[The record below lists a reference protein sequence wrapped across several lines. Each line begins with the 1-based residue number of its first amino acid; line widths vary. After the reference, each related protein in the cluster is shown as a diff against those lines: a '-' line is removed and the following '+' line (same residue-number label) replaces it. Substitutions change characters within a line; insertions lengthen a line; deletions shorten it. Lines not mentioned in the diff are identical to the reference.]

1 VWNAAVANHTKVV
14 FLTIY
19 VGIDIAKLTHV
30 AVVVDNNGEIL
41 VPPFPFQNDAQGLFL
56 LQTRL
61 AAFPKEELLIGL
73 ESTAHYAENVI
84 FHLLRQEYRVAVI
97 NPLQTAALRNSG
109 IRKTKTDKVDSLL
122 IVKAL
127 VLNRYTPMR
136 KRDTE
141 VLTLRGLCNT
151 RQNLIKLRTR
161 CKIQLDSFVD
171 QLFPE
176 LNSFFRSG
184 LHINTSYQ
192 LLKLHSRPSDI
203 AKLHLT
209 YLSNL
214 FLKASRGRYTK
225 QDAIRLKE
233 LAAHSVGIDSPVL
246 SLQIQQAI
254 AQIELFNLQLEQIHS
269 AIRQSMLQIASPI
282 MTVPGIG
289 FFNGAMILS
298 VIGDVS
304 RFPNPS
310 KILAYAGLDPAV
322 RQSGKFSASITR
334 MSKRGSPLFR
344 FALINAAH
352 NLVLNNKTFSDYY
365 ASKVL
370 QGKSHYNALGHV
382 AHKLIRVL
390 FTIMTRNIAFDL
402 P

>member
-1 VWNAAVANHTKVV
+1 M
-14 FLTIY
+14 IY

-30 AVVVDNNGEIL
+30 ATVVDSNGEIL
-41 VPPFPFQNDAQGLFL
+41 VQPFSFQNDVQGLAL
-56 LQTRL
+56 LQSRL
-61 AAFPKEELLIGL
+61 APFPKEQLLIGL

-84 FHLLRQEYRVAVI
+84 FFLLQQEYQVAFI

-127 VLNRYTPMR
+127 VLNRYTPLR
-136 KRDTE
+136 KRDAE
-141 VLTLRGLCNT
+141 ILMLRGLCKT

-161 CKIQLDSFVD
+161 CKIQLGSFVD

-214 FLKASRGRYTK
+214 FQKSSRGKYTKEDALRLKA
-225 QDAIRLKE
+225 

-254 AQIELFNLQLEQIHS
+254 AQIELFNLQLQQIHT
-269 AIRQSMLQIASPI
+269 AIEQAMLRIDSPI
-282 MTVPGIG
+282 LTVPGIS
-289 FFNGAMILS
+289 FINGAIILS
-298 VIGDVS
+298 SIGDVS
-304 RFPNPS
+304 RFPDAS
-310 KILAYAGLDPAV
+310 KLLAYAGLDPVV
-322 RQSGKFSASITR
+322 RQSGNFSARNTR
-334 MSKRGSPLFR
+334 MSKRGSSLLR
-344 FALINAAH
+344 YALMLAAH
-352 NLVLNNKTFSDYY
+352 NLVRNNKSFSDYY
-365 ASKVL
+365 AAKRA
-370 QGKSHYNALGHV
+370 QGKPHYNALGHV

-390 FTIMTRNIAFDL
+390 FTILSRNVAFNL

>member
-1 VWNAAVANHTKVV
+1 M
-14 FLTIY
+14 IY

-30 AVVVDNNGEIL
+30 AAVEDSNGEIL
-41 VPPFPFQNDAQGLFL
+41 IRPFPFQNDAQGLSFL
-56 LQTRL
+56 LTRL
-61 AAFPKEELLIGL
+61 DAFPKDQILIGL

-84 FHLLRQEYRVAVI
+84 FYLMQREYQVVLI

-122 IVKAL
+122 IIKAL
-127 VLNRYTPMR
+127 MLNHYTPLR
-136 KRDTE
+136 KRDAE
-141 VLTLRGLCNT
+141 VLTLRGLCKT
-151 RQNLIKLRTR
+151 RQNLVNLRTR

-192 LLKLHSRPSDI
+192 LLKRHSRPSDV

-214 FLKASRGRYTK
+214 FLKASRGKYTK
-225 QDAIRLKE
+225 QDATRLKAI
-233 LAAHSVGIDSPVL
+233 AAQSVGIDNPVL
-246 SLQIQQAI
+246 SLQIEQAI
-254 AQIELFNLQLEQIHS
+254 AQIELFNQQLEQIQS
-269 AIRQSMLQIASPI
+269 AIEQAMLRIASPI
-282 MTVPGIG
+282 LTVPGIG
-289 FFNGAMILS
+289 CINGAIILS
-298 VIGDVS
+298 SIGDIS
-304 RFPNPS
+304 RFPDAS
-310 KILAYAGLDPAV
+310 KLLAYAGLDPVV
-322 RQSGKFSASITR
+322 RQSGQFSAHNTR
-334 MSKRGSPLFR
+334 MSKRGSSLLR
-344 FALINAAH
+344 YALINAAH
-352 NLVLNNKTFSDYY
+352 NVARNNKTFADYY
-365 ASKVL
+365 ASKVA

-390 FTIMTRNIAFDL
+390 FTILSRNIAFDL

>member
-1 VWNAAVANHTKVV
+1 M
-14 FLTIY
+14 IY

-30 AVVVDNNGEIL
+30 AAVEDSNGEIL
-41 VPPFPFQNDAQGLFL
+41 IRPFPFQNDAQGLSFL
-56 LQTRL
+56 LTRL
-61 AAFPKEELLIGL
+61 DAFPKDQILIGL

-84 FHLLRQEYRVAVI
+84 FYLMQREYQVVLI

-122 IVKAL
+122 IIKAL
-127 VLNRYTPMR
+127 MLYHYAPLR
-136 KRDTE
+136 KRDAE
-141 VLTLRGLCNT
+141 VLTLRGLCKT
-151 RQNLIKLRTR
+151 RQNLVKLRTR

-192 LLKLHSRPSDI
+192 LLKRHSRPSDV

-214 FLKASRGRYTK
+214 FLKASRGKYTK
-225 QDAIRLKE
+225 QDAIRLKA
-233 LAAHSVGIDSPVL
+233 LAAQSVGIDNPVL

-254 AQIELFNLQLEQIHS
+254 AQIELFNLQMEQIHT
-269 AIRQSMLQIASPI
+269 AIEHAMLHINSPI
-282 MTVPGIG
+282 LTVPGIG
-289 FFNGAMILS
+289 CINGAIILS
-298 VIGDVS
+298 SIGDIS
-304 RFPNPS
+304 RFPDAS
-310 KILAYAGLDPAV
+310 KLLAYAGLDPAV
-322 RQSGKFSASITR
+322 RQSGQFSAHNTR
-334 MSKRGSPLFR
+334 MSKRGSSLLHY
-344 FALINAAH
+344 ALINAAH
-352 NLVLNNKTFSDYY
+352 NVARNNKTFSDYY
-365 ASKVL
+365 ASKVA

-390 FTIMTRNIAFDL
+390 FTILSRNVAFNL